1 MPKKG
6 YYIKGAFEEAIYTT
20 GQTGGGGHKW
30 ARPSQFPGWATL
42 NWNCVPSEKRIQEE
56 KWQYYEQL
64 PPQAIFQGI
73 VPLEVL
79 DPKAMKPK
87 KKKAKAKKWN
97 VATDLATNNLV
108 ADIQEAMEDEGLDAP
123 SAEDYYG
130 ELETNM
136 AAKLE
141 AQGLK
146 PAVISHVKILNE
158 ENVEDKFDKM
168 MLGIDEYF
176 RPELVIARNS
186 GHEPVF
192 RIHYKEDTWTMSNTA
207 PTWKYKI
214 EFHQNVCVLHRKTGK
229 TSFKFQIDYLN
240 FWDAGEI
247 VKALI
252 NPIASEDKIGFM
264 GHMVKPFEVPL
275 EILQAQADQAEAVEE
290 DSAPIGKR
298 KLLI

>member
-1 MPKKG
+1 MAKSKSKQPSGKKS
-6 YYIKGAFEEAIYTT
+6 
-20 GQTGGGGHKW
+20 
-30 ARPSQFPGWATL
+30 P
-42 NWNCVPSEKRIQEE
+42 
-56 KWQYYEQL
+56 
-64 PPQAIFQGI
+64 
-73 VPLEVL
+73 
-79 DPKAMKPK
+79 
-87 KKKAKAKKWN
+87 KKKAKAKKWD
-97 VATDLATNNLV
+97 VATDLATNTLV
-108 ADIQEAMEDEGLDAP
+108 TDIQAAMESEGLNAP
-123 SAEDYYG
+123 SAEEYYE
-130 ELETNM
+130 ELENKM

-146 PAVISHVKILNE
+146 PAAISHVKILNE
-158 ENVEDKFDKM
+158 ENVEDQFDKM
-168 MLGIDEYF
+168 MLGIDEYL

-214 EFHQNVCVLHRKTGK
+214 EFHQNVCVLYRKTGK

-264 GHMVKPFEVPL
+264 GHMIKPFEVPL
-275 EILQAQADQAEAVEE
+275 EILKAQADQSEAAEE
-290 DSAPIGKR
+290 DHCSPGKKR
-298 KLLI
+298 RLLI